1 VLRTPLCDRLGIDVP
16 IVGAPFG
23 PWDQI
28 DLAAAICEAGALG
41 SLGTGLRTVPE
52 LQAQW
57 RRLRELTDRPFAI
70 NHTIRPF
77 GEEAFEATLAFAPPA
92 ISFHLGVPRELIA
105 RAHERGILWIQQV
118 VDRRQAEEAVAAG
131 ADVLVAQGGEAGGHC
146 GSVATIVLVPQVV
159 DVAGDVP
166 VVAAGGIADGRGL
179 AAALALGAQGV
190 SMGTRFLAATE
201 MRIADDWKRRIV
213 EADALDAVKVVN
225 SERVLPPYT
234 RPGAR
239 VEPRAL
245 RTPLIEQLREHPE
258 WLDPATMGP
267 RVRDAVLAG
276 RGDQYLPFA
285 GQSAGL
291 VHDVQPAAEIVRRVV
306 AEAEAV
312 LSRARAAP

>member
-1 VLRTPLCDRLGIDVP
+1 MIRGVLRTPLCGLLGVEVP

-23 PWDQI
+23 PWDQL
-28 DLAAAICEAGALG
+28 DLAAAISEAGALG
-41 SLGTGLRTVPE
+41 SVGAALRTVPE

-70 NHTIRPF
+70 NHTSRPF
-77 GEEAFEATLAFAPPA
+77 GEEAFAATLEFGPPA
-92 ISFHLGVPRELIA
+92 ISFHLAVPRELIA
-105 RAHERGILWIQQV
+105 RAHDRGILWIQQV

-131 ADVLVAQGGEAGGHC
+131 ADVIIAQGGEAGGHA
-146 GSVATIVLVPQVV
+146 GSVATMVLVPQVV
-159 DVAGDVP
+159 DVAVDVP

-190 SMGTRFLAATE
+190 SMGTRFLASTE
-201 MRIADDWKRRIV
+201 LGIADEWKQRIV
-213 EADALDAVKVVN
+213 EADALDAVKVAN

-234 RPGAR
+234 LPGTR

-245 RTPLIEQLREHPE
+245 QTSLIAQLRDHPG
-258 WLDPATMGP
+258 WIDPAVMGP
-267 RVRDAVLAG
+267 RIREAVLDG

-291 VHDVQPAAEIVRRVV
+291 IDEVLPAAEIIRRVV
-306 AEAEAV
+306 ADAEAASV
-312 LSRARAAP
+312 